1 MIWGIIR
8 VAICSNTQ
16 KVHPEMRWTDIADC
30 ANPIY
35 NFLLPDFEKVGISP
49 WTYTFDCENSQ
60 PIDRK
65 GFFCQATY

>member
-1 MIWGIIR
+1 MICGIIR
-8 VAICSNTQ
+8 IAIYSNTQ

-49 WTYTFDCENSQ
+49 
-60 PIDRK
+60 
-65 GFFCQATY
+65 